1 MEKKN
6 ILIFGDS
13 NTWGW
18 NPSNTLLPPYE
29 RWSDEER
36 YAGVLQQKLGEEY
49 RVIPEGLNGRT
60 TVLEDPVEEWR
71 CGKLHLIPLLDSHAP
86 LDLVIILL
94 GTNDLKKRFSVGPFD
109 IAEGA
114 GVLVGKTLAQKNA
127 FRNAEPKVILVCPP
141 RLGKV
146 EETIFKDMFGGG
158 EEISKQLPEYFEKVA
173 NLHGV
178 SYINADDIVKT
189 SAIDGVHWDKGEHRK
204 FGKKLAKKVKEII

>member
-29 RWSDEER
+29 RWSDEAR

-141 RLGKV
+141 RLSEAK
-146 EETIFKDMFGGG
+146 ENTLKDMFDGGK
-158 EEISKQLPEYFEKVA
+158 EISIRLPTYYEKVA
-173 NLHGV
+173 KNYNV
-178 SYINADDIVKT
+178 EYINADEVIK
-189 SAIDGVHWDKGEHRK
+189 SSEIDGVHWDKGMHFQ
-204 FGKKLAKKVKEII
+204 FGKVLATKIKEIL